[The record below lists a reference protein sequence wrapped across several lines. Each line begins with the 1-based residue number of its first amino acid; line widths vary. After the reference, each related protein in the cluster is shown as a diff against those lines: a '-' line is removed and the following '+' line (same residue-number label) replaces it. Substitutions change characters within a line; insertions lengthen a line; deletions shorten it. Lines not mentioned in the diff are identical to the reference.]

1 MIYAYEGE
9 GSEVGSLSSLV
20 SNKSD
25 LDQEYEYIK
34 EWGPKF
40 YKLSSIFVNSNSNG
54 ANANVG
60 QQQFQSQIQQQMHQQ
75 QQQQQ
80 LPPQHLNDDTRIYQ
94 TSNYQFENRGQ
105 DNYYN

>member
-1 MIYAYEGE
+1 MSTNDQNMIYAYEGE

-40 YKLSSIFVNSNSNG
+40 YKLSNIFVN
-54 ANANVG
+54 NANNG
-60 QQQFQSQIQQQMHQQ
+60 NM
-75 QQQQQ
+75 
-80 LPPQHLNDDTRIYQ
+80 HLNPNDEFRTYQ
-94 TSNYQFENRGQ
+94 SS
-105 DNYYN
+105 

>member
-40 YKLSSIFVNSNSNG
+40 YKLSNIFVNNTNNGNINPNPNDEYRNYQSNSY
-54 ANANVG
+54 
-60 QQQFQSQIQQQMHQQ
+60 QYESRIQ
-75 QQQQQ
+75 
-80 LPPQHLNDDTRIYQ
+80 
-94 TSNYQFENRGQ
+94 ENH
-105 DNYYN
+105 YN

>member
-40 YKLSSIFVNSNSNG
+40 YKLSNIFVNNTNNG
-54 ANANVG
+54 N
-60 QQQFQSQIQQQMHQQ
+60 M
-75 QQQQQ
+75 
-80 LPPQHLNDDTRIYQ
+80 HLNPNDEFRTYQ
-94 TSNYQFENRGQ
+94 SSNYQYESRIQENH
-105 DNYYN
+105 YN

>member
-40 YKLSSIFVNSNSNG
+40 YKLSNIFVNNSNSN
-54 ANANVG
+54 ANANIHPNGNNNMIMNPNEV
-60 QQQFQSQIQQQMHQQ
+60 
-75 QQQQQ
+75 
-80 LPPQHLNDDTRIYQ
+80 DTKIYQ
-94 TSNYQFENRGQ
+94 SSNYQFENRVQ